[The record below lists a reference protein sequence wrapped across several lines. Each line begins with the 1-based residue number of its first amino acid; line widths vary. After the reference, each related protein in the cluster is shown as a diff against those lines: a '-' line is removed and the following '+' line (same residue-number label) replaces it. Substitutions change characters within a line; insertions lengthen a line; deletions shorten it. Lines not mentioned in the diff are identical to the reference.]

1 MGRNLRIHKK
11 EKRKHKASTV
21 REAWRWTRQTAD
33 NTATSEFSARATPEE
48 RRKMAS
54 GKWFYSR
61 AHLTVQGGAGA
72 ARRPGKRASRKSWCF
87 RPEQQ
92 DVKQTN
98 KQTHSQE
105 RYQKPTAADD
115 IISMAS
121 LSWVCPFAAL
131 PFHLLLPGPISSHCP
146 YDPALSFLSSLLFR
160 HHFFTSSEYIY
171 FFLLS
176 HNRFSLAF
184 PSK

>member
-11 EKRKHKASTV
+11 EKRKHKASTA

-33 NTATSEFSARATPEE
+33 NTATSEFSARATHEE
-48 RRKMAS
+48 WRKMAS
-54 GKWFYSR
+54 GKWFYSW

-72 ARRPGKRASRKSWCF
+72 ARRPGKRASMKSWCF

-105 RYQKPTAADD
+105 RYQKPNAADD
-115 IISMAS
+115 IISMALAFLS
-121 LSWVCPFAAL
+121 LPLCSLAL
-131 PFHLLLPGPISSHCP
+131 PPPSSRSNQRSLPLRPCP
-146 YDPALSFLSSLLFR
+146 QFLVFLIIQTIFSPLVI
-160 HHFFTSSEYIY
+160 IY
-171 FFLLS
+171 FFSFPTTGS
-176 HNRFSLAF
+176 H
-184 PSK
+184 

>member
-1 MGRNLRIHKK
+1 
-11 EKRKHKASTV
+11 
-21 REAWRWTRQTAD
+21 
-33 NTATSEFSARATPEE
+33 
-48 RRKMAS
+48 MAS

-115 IISMAS
+115 IISMALAFLS
-121 LSWVCPFAAL
+121 LPLCSPAL
-131 PFHLLLPGPISSHCP
+131 PPPSSWPARSALTAPTTLPSVSCLP
-146 YDPALSFLSSLLFR
+146 YYSDTIFSPLVSIYIFFSFPTIGSL
-160 HHFFTSSEYIY
+160 
-171 FFLLS
+171 
-176 HNRFSLAF
+176 
-184 PSK
+184 